1 MNWYNQPPNWKLEN
15 HTLEVIT
22 GDQNDF
28 WRETHYGF
36 IRDDGHFFYQEVSGD
51 FSAEVC
57 ISGDYQHL
65 YDQAGLMLRL
75 DERNWIKTGIEFT
88 DGLQHLSAVVTR
100 DYSDWS
106 VLPLSH
112 NPQQIWLRLTKHG
125 SAVRIQYSLDGVA
138 WAMLR
143 LAYLPDAPTVQIGM
157 MCCSPQRAG
166 FVARFSG
173 FKVSEA
179 ISRELH
185 E

>member
-1 MNWYNQPPNWKLEN
+1 MKWLNPPPHYQDGE
-15 HTLEVIT
+15 TLTVVT
-22 GDQNDF
+22 GDHTDF

-36 IRDDGHFFYQEVSGD
+36 IRDDGHLYYQEVSGD

-57 ISGDYQHL
+57 FRGEYQAL

-75 DERNWIKTGIEFT
+75 DEKNWIKAGIEYT

-106 VLPLSH
+106 VLPLPDA
-112 NPQQIWLRLTKHG
+112 PQAIWLRLTRRG
-125 SAVRIQYSLDGVA
+125 SAVQVQYSLEGTQ
-138 WAMLR
+138 WHMLR
-143 LAYLPDAPTVQIGM
+143 LAYLPLGPAWVGP

-173 FKVSEA
+173 FKIGEP
-179 ISRELH
+179 ITEELH
-185 E
+185 S